1 MKYQLQ
7 LTVQSALTRV
17 DLSLAQVRESKIVYR
32 LKKYK
37 KNIVHLCDSIHSES
51 VFTRWRTG
59 PT

>member
-1 MKYQLQ
+1 
-7 LTVQSALTRV
+7 
-17 DLSLAQVRESKIVYR
+17 VRESKIVYR

-51 VFTRWRTG
+51 VFTRWRAE